1 MILDTVKI
9 ETCAKINIMK
19 MFVKNRLVKTKTALK
34 DILENA
40 DTFQKLV
47 TVNLGPI
54 VNFDTLEIV
63 EEKQ

>member
-40 DTFQKLV
+40 DTFQKWV
-47 TVNLGPI
+47 TVNLGPT